1 VRDGYPSGR
10 HAAGA
15 IPWLAAGA
23 LIVVAVFGIAF
34 AVLLTGNSS
43 PASSSHSPKP
53 QALDAVSPSVTTP
66 TASPSPSPAKSTSS
80 HKPAPKSS
88 HSASGPVPAV
98 TSQPPSPRPQPTHKP
113 PKPTPPPATVQL
125 TATVSVWSHSSGS
138 SGTVVFQVNDTG
150 TAASGQVTVAITL
163 PAGASMTTGG
173 GGGGDV
179 SLRSSGW
186 DGWSCQATST
196 GATCTNAGISAGN
209 QAWGAIEFAV
219 SGSSVCGQP
228 VDLTATSGSAST
240 NAQSSVGC

>member
-1 VRDGYPSGR
+1 VRDGYPTGR
-10 HAAGA
+10 HATGA

-43 PASSSHSPKP
+43 PAGPSHNPKP
-53 QALDAVSPSVTTP
+53 QAVDAVSPVATP
-66 TASPSPSPAKSTSS
+66 SPTPSPSPAKSMSS
-80 HKPAPKSS
+80 HKPAPKTS

-98 TSQPPSPRPQPTHKP
+98 TSQPPSSTPRPTHKP

-138 SGTVVFQVNDTG
+138 SGTVLFEVNDTG
-150 TAASGQVTVAITL
+150 TAATGQVTVTITL
-163 PAGASMTTGG
+163 PAGASMTSGG

-179 SLRSSGW
+179 SRSSTGW
-186 DGWSCQATST
+186 NGWSCQATST

-209 QAWGAIEFAV
+209 PAWGVIDFVV
-219 SGSSVCGQP
+219 SGSPVCGQL